1 VRGTEENYEAFL
13 SAFTVEYNQIHICK
27 RSRMEAA
34 FTFVA
39 FTVVDTRLGAIQ
51 SISAILLVYS
61 SQFIVEG

>member
-1 VRGTEENYEAFL
+1 
-13 SAFTVEYNQIHICK
+13 
-27 RSRMEAA
+27 MEAA